1 MKALRYDAQRARP
14 VRASAG
20 RSPESQD
27 MLRKQLLVAALL
39 ATAFFVGA
47 TAHADSA
54 QPSATDVAAFRNYTL
69 TTSFLEKWKAVA
81 EDPKAPQCN
90 LTTLTLHGK
99 SLDAMV
105 REYDQR
111 PGVHAS
117 LESHG
122 LTARE
127 VILATSTLTAAG
139 IQDVREK
146 HPGIAAQ
153 GISAQSVSAANMA
166 FYRAHHDELH
176 QLMQRIAQQ
185 RLHAEGGKGTV
196 CPD

>member
-1 MKALRYDAQRARP
+1 
-14 VRASAG
+14 
-20 RSPESQD
+20 
-27 MLRKQLLVAALL
+27 MLRKRLLVAALS

-47 TAHADSA
+47 NMSARADA
-54 QPSATDVAAFRNYTL
+54 EQPSAADLAAFRNYSL
-69 TTSFLEKWKAVA
+69 TTSFLQKWEAVA
-81 EDPKAPQCN
+81 QDPKAPQCN
-90 LTTLTLHGK
+90 LTTLTLHAK
-99 SLDAMV
+99 ALDALV

-127 VILATSTLTAAG
+127 VILATSTLTAAA
-139 IQDVREK
+139 IQDMREK

-153 GISAQSVSAANMA
+153 GISAQPVSAANMA

-176 QLMQRIAQQ
+176 QIMQRVAQQ
-185 RLHAEGGKGTV
+185 RLRAEGGKGSV
-196 CPD
+196 CPE